1 VLKFEIKDRP
11 GVAYHERLY
20 TQVRRDAL
28 TGLWNH
34 NYGQEELEKL
44 LSTSSRRN
52 EAFSLLLM
60 DLDFFQVLNETYGQT
75 VGDAILRARA
85 QRVVSQLSNY
95 ETAVRWA
102 GTQFMVLLPEAEL
115 QGAVTTAER
124 LRQALSSFD
133 FSPLGCSQRITMS
146 AGVAQFPICGSN
158 SEELV

>member
-1 VLKFEIKDRP
+1 DKPETVIGRKDEGQQETQVTIEIDDATASRRHVMFARREIGNEGNYYVAAIDLGSKNGTYINDEFVSGSEMELSDGDKIRIGATVLKFEIKDRP

-60 DLDFFQVLNETYGQT
+60 DLDFF
-75 VGDAILRARA
+75 
-85 QRVVSQLSNY
+85 
-95 ETAVRWA
+95 
-102 GTQFMVLLPEAEL
+102 
-115 QGAVTTAER
+115 
-124 LRQALSSFD
+124 
-133 FSPLGCSQRITMS
+133 
-146 AGVAQFPICGSN
+146 
-158 SEELV
+158 